1 MASTVVL
8 PSSARVTQL
17 KRHNLEANETILFF
31 FSFIHFI
38 RWENFGGIK
47 CLPKFKSH
55 IKITTSKIVVVCL
68 MRQWCKLLGQVYNF
82 ILGTKGA

>member
-38 RWENFGGIK
+38 RVYYTQIQ
-47 CLPKFKSH
+47 
-55 IKITTSKIVVVCL
+55 ITHQNNHKQNSSSLFDET
-68 MRQWCKLLGQVYNF
+68 M
-82 ILGTKGA
+82 A